1 MECSL
6 LSWERADAG
15 EWTVSNGW
23 YSCSTCHSTAWQEP
37 PPTHGQL
44 LYFWHPMMFFIFESA
59 LVNSYILYQ
68 TTREK
73 AGLTV
78 DYTASKFRES
88 VAVSLASQWEG
99 MGCCF
104 RSEEVSPTKTVRE
117 STFHGIRRKV
127 DVNSDYGDRYSA
139 PDKHVSYLAKI
150 PNKDGSTLVR
160 RQLICS
166 HCRESR
172 TTQWC
177 RLCLAPLCSITCW
190 VMFHTDPEL

>member
-1 MECSL
+1 
-6 LSWERADAG
+6 
-15 EWTVSNGW
+15 
-23 YSCSTCHSTAWQEP
+23 
-37 PPTHGQL
+37 
-44 LYFWHPMMFFIFESA
+44 MMFFIFESA

-68 TTREK
+68 TTRKK